1 MIRIFFKTIWN
12 NRKRNIL
19 VFIELFIIS
28 LVLVNLTVYLVN
40 LVTILR
46 IKNCYDTHNVI
57 LVTLS
62 KKTDEDAA
70 VTEQSFRNLKT
81 LFSSNPL
88 VESVSLST
96 SAIPYNYSLS
106 STDFTHENDHFNL
119 ALRRV
124 DFDYAKV
131 MKITPL
137 KGRWFDET
145 DIGKKVG
152 PVIISKDID
161 EKYFGGNAI
170 GKTIEERRSPG
181 SATEENNSYEI
192 IGVVDHFKRSD
203 TERPYSFGF
212 FFQNLPTSQSWWGIG
227 IMIKTKEGK
236 TGDVLSVAESQV
248 YSTLN
253 PDVWTISSLNS
264 LENMREEQNYDSAQ
278 RQYLG
283 LIIAFFILINVLL
296 GVTGILW
303 YNTNLRIHEIG
314 IKRAL
319 GATGTRINRL
329 LLAENMFL
337 AGMGLLIVLLLL
349 AQIPVLAGRIGSDIL
364 TGVFTKSI
372 WISVLIMIVLVFLST
387 WIPVKLAS
395 KIVPASALK
404 TE

>member
-40 LVTILR
+40 LVTVFR

-57 LVTLS
+57 LITVS
-62 KKTDEDAA
+62 KKGDEDPL
-70 VTEQSFRNLKT
+70 VTVQSFRNLKT
-81 LFSSNPL
+81 IFTSNPM

-96 SAIPYNYSLS
+96 NAIPYNYNLY

-119 ALRRV
+119 ALRQV

-131 MKITPL
+131 MKITTL

-145 DIGKKVG
+145 DIGKKFN

-161 EKYFGGNAI
+161 EKYFGGSAI
-170 GKTIEERRSPG
+170 GQAIEMKRSPG
-181 SATEENNSYEI
+181 SATEENNFYEI

-203 TERPYSFGF
+203 VEKPYSVGF
-212 FFQNLPTSQSWWGIG
+212 LFQDVPKPQSWWSIG
-227 IMIKTKEGK
+227 IMIRTKEGK
-236 TGDVLSVAESQV
+236 TGDVLAFAESQV
-248 YSTLN
+248 YSSLN
-253 PDVWTISSLNS
+253 PDTWTISSLNS
-264 LENMREEQNYDSAQ
+264 LENMRDMQNYDTAQ
-278 RQYLG
+278 RHYLS
-283 LIIAFFILINVLL
+283 LIIALFILINVFL
-296 GVTGILW
+296 GVIGILW

-319 GATGTRINRL
+319 GSTGAGINRL
-329 LLAENMFL
+329 LLAENLFL
-337 AGMGLLIVLLLL
+337 AGAGLLIVALVLI
-349 AQIPVLAGRIGSDIL
+349 QIPSF
-364 TGVFTKSI
+364 TGTGMLLPGVYVKSI
-372 WISVLIMIVLVFLST
+372 CISVAAMIILVLLST
-387 WIPVKLAS
+387 WIPAKLAS